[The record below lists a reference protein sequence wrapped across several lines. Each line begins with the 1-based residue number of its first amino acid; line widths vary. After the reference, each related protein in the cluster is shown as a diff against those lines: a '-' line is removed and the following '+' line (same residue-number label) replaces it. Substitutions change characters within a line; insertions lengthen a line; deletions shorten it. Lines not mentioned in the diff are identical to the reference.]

1 MKGLLLA
8 LGGTVVLVPAITLVF
23 RLFDVR
29 RRAAALMR
37 LFLASLPVF
46 VLVYALTP
54 ADLGVLPQS
63 LVEPRPGLALAY
75 GLFVYA
81 ALFFGGLLQVYNLA
95 DRGCSLRILIDIAE
109 SPHGTLPERELPA
122 AYGGGRGFRAML
134 DKRIDGLLEQGLVRL
149 VGGRLEPTPRATRA
163 IRVYEPLQAFLRLN
177 AG

>member
-8 LGGTVVLVPAITLVF
+8 LGGTVVLVPIITLVF
-23 RLFDVR
+23 RLFDVH
-29 RRAAALMR
+29 RRAAALVR

-54 ADLGVLPQS
+54 ADLGLLPQS
-63 LVEPRPGLALAY
+63 LVEPRPGLELAY
-75 GLFVYA
+75 GLFVYS

-109 SPHGTLPERELPA
+109 SPHGTLPERELPS
-122 AYGGGRGFRAML
+122 AYGGGHGFGAML

-149 VGGRLEPTPRATRA
+149 VDGRLEPTPRAARA
-163 IRVYEPLQAFLRLN
+163 IRVYEPLQAYLRLN

>member
-54 ADLGVLPQS
+54 ADLGLLPQS

-122 AYGGGRGFRAML
+122 AYGGGHGFRAML
-134 DKRIDGLLEQGLVRL
+134 DKRIEGLLEQGLVRL
-149 VGGRLEPTPRATRA
+149 VGGRLEPTPRAARA

>member
-8 LGGTVVLVPAITLVF
+8 LGGTLVLVPAITLVF

-54 ADLGVLPQS
+54 ADLGLLPQS

-149 VGGRLEPTPRATRA
+149 VGGRLEPTPRAARA

>member
-1 MKGLLLA
+1 VKGLLLA
-8 LGGTVVLVPAITLVF
+8 LGGTIVLVPAITLLF
-23 RLFDVR
+23 RLFDVH
-29 RRAAALMR
+29 RRAAALVR

-54 ADLGVLPQS
+54 ADLGLLPQS
-63 LVEPRPGLALAY
+63 LVEPRPGLELAY
-75 GLFVYA
+75 GLFVYS

-109 SPHGTLPERELPA
+109 SPHGTLPERELPS
-122 AYGGGRGFRAML
+122 AYGGGRGFGAML

-149 VGGRLEPTPRATRA
+149 VGGRLEPTPRAARA
-163 IRVYEPLQAFLRLN
+163 IRVYEPLQAYLRLN